1 MEAETTNAML
11 GKYLPFSP
19 VQTMKKMV
27 NKYKNRCENEK
38 KKIIQ
43 KQICFKNINLQM
55 QINCKATD
63 KKKRRS

>member
-38 KKIIQ
+38 KK
-43 KQICFKNINLQM
+43 KF
-55 QINCKATD
+55 
-63 KKKRRS
+63 RSRSASKI

>member
-38 KKIIQ
+38 KKNSEADLLQ
-43 KQICFKNINLQM
+43 KYKLTNADQLQG
-55 QINCKATD
+55 N
-63 KKKRRS
+63 